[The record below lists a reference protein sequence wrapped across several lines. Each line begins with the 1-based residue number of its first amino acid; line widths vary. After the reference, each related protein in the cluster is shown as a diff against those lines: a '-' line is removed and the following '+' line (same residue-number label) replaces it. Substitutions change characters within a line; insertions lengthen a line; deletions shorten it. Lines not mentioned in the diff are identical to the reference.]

1 MTVRTG
7 TLATVRPDRAQY
19 LFDDETFDAV
29 LGKSSNWKVTF
40 YFDVDDL
47 TNSEKEA
54 IERKLDADD
63 QETGISFGSTQE
75 AIDFLRSRIKR
86 PNV

>member
-1 MTVRTG
+1 MTGITG

-19 LFDDETFDAV
+19 LFDDETFDAAPI
-29 LGKSSNWKVTF
+29 KFSNWRVTF
-40 YFDVDDL
+40 SFDVDDL
-47 TNSEKEA
+47 TDSEKEA

-63 QETGISFGSTQE
+63 QESGVSFGSTQE